1 MFVMYIF
8 PPLGRFFLKK
18 YHLVLFQLSDKSHVF
33 SRLFYDYN
41 HKSMTWFARN
51 FIKNFIKI

>member
-1 MFVMYIF
+1 MYIF